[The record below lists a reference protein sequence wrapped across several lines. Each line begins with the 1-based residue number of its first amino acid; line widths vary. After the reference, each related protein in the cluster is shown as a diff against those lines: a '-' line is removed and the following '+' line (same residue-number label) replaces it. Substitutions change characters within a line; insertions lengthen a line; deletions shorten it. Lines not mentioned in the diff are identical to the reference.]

1 MANRI
6 DPISKPYF
14 GPLET
19 AEKVSSALYFFNG
32 GISLVVMLLEYTE
45 VSTTAAVF
53 KVLFFAAALLG
64 LILSATTRLYLW
76 PRAQEKRLA
85 DSLSNAFAVNL
96 SAERTEGYFNNDE
109 AQPLPRL
116 GMVTLENLFFC
127 QRQARLLWRLELKI
141 SGVFALAW
149 CIAIFSNVISIDV
162 LTIVGLVFFGEQVC
176 NKTLPC
182 PVVENQG
189 GEPI

>member
-1 MANRI
+1 MASR
-6 DPISKPYF
+6 
-14 GPLET
+14 
-19 AEKVSSALYFFNG
+19 
-32 GISLVVMLLEYTE
+32 
-45 VSTTAAVF
+45 
-53 KVLFFAAALLG
+53 
-64 LILSATTRLYLW
+64 
-76 PRAQEKRLA
+76 QEKRLA

-162 LTIVGLVFFGEQVC
+162 LTIVGLVFFGEQVLIRLFRVQWLRT
-176 NKTLPC
+176 KA
-182 PVVENQG
+182 ENLFDELFKVMQRHRD
-189 GEPI
+189 EPIALASVVQLFSRYEIAKALTAITFSEREFHKNNAKWSEEWEAVCRTLDNTRTGR